1 MADYI
6 GPYRL
11 LKLIR
16 GGSASHIWEAI
27 NPIDNK
33 RIAVKAL
40 RSDNAK
46 DAAEVASMKHEFTVG
61 SSLNHPKINS
71 VFEFDVAKG
80 VPYVSME
87 LFKAP
92 NLKQSL
98 REHPD
103 WLTKHMAA
111 IATDG
116 AAALGHMH
124 DAGWVHRDVKPD
136 NFLLSEEG
144 ELRLI
149 DFAIA
154 QKLTR
159 KKKGGFGSLFGGK
172 KGLVQGTR
180 SYMAP
185 EQIRNESLDERTDI
199 YGFGCTLF
207 ELCVGRPPFTG
218 NSEDELLGKH
228 LKTPTPVIA
237 AHVDEVT
244 SAFSQL
250 VQSMMAKK
258 MDKRPNNMHEIVD
271 QMNKVRVW
279 KRKLKP
285 S

>member
-46 DAAEVASMKHEFTVG
+46 DANEVATMKHEYAVG
-61 SSLNHPKINS
+61 SSLDHEFINS
-71 VFEFDVAKG
+71 VFEFDIAKG
-80 VPYVSME
+80 VPYVAME
-87 LFKAP
+87 LFRAP
-92 NLKQSL
+92 NLKQSV
-98 REHPD
+98 RENPG
-103 WLTKHMAA
+103 LLKKYMGR
-111 IATDG
+111 IAQHG
-116 AAALGHMH
+116 AEALGHMH
-124 DAGWVHRDVKPD
+124 DVGWVHRDVKPD
-136 NFLLSEEG
+136 NFLLNEKG

-154 QKLTR
+154 QKLKR
-159 KKKGGFGSLFGGK
+159 KKGGIGSLFGGK

-218 NSEDELLGKH
+218 NNEDELLAKH
-228 LKTPTPVIA
+228 LKTAAPVIGA
-237 AHVDEVT
+237 YVEDIT

-250 VQSMMAKK
+250 VQSMMQKK
-258 MDKRPNNMHEIVD
+258 MDKRPDNMHEVVAELKKI
-271 QMNKVRVW
+271 RIW
-279 KRKLKP
+279 KRKIKP
-285 S
+285 A